1 MFAWFPQPS
10 RRKRAQKL
18 LGATL
23 LAFLTTLAGLA
34 HAGPA
39 ATPSKITLEGTLEVL
54 HEDRPEGG
62 RYHYFLQSGGRRFQL
77 RVKDDNDGHGHS
89 HDDHQTGDRVRVRGQ
104 QIGETLALDG
114 AGSSSIET
122 LSYVLPN
129 TFGPQKTLVLLV
141 NFQDNPSQPYT
152 TAFAEDVVFNT
163 TSNFH
168 YENSY
173 QQTWLTG
180 DVRGWFTLPMSGA
193 TCDFN
198 AIYFAARQAA
208 TDNGINLAAYNRFI
222 YAFPQTNSCGWWGL
236 GTVGGNPSH
245 AWINGSLQLR
255 VVGHE
260 TGHNL
265 GLYHSHALEC
275 GSVTIT
281 SAGCSPIEYG
291 DTVDIMG
298 TSAGHYNAYQ
308 KEWLGWLGYGAS
320 PPLTTASTEGI
331 YTIDDYETVGSN
343 PKAIKVLKAVNSST
357 GARDWYYI
365 EHRQAVGFDS
375 DLAGDTNVLSGVIIH
390 SGSEASGD
398 TSYLLDMTPATS
410 SWFDPALGVG
420 QTFQDPDSGVTI
432 TVLSA
437 DSAGATV
444 SVSYTAPQCV
454 PANPSVALSSGGA
467 GVQAGTPVAYSLTI
481 TNNDVGCAAAN
492 FSLQPSLPQG
502 WTTNLAGSAVT
513 LAAGASTTI
522 SLQVTSAAS
531 ASSGSYGIT
540 VIATHSDNG
549 NLFASASTTYTVAS
563 SQGGGSSVNVSL
575 VRPPA
580 AAYPRKKAV
589 PLVAHVTS
597 SGRPVG
603 GAFVSFTITKPDGS
617 IVSASYKTK
626 KNGQVSF
633 KYKTTML
640 DPIGTYQA
648 AAGTSVAGTSSIAGL
663 VTTSFVVQ

>member
-1 MFAWFPQPS
+1 
-10 RRKRAQKL
+10 
-18 LGATL
+18 
-23 LAFLTTLAGLA
+23 
-34 HAGPA
+34 
-39 ATPSKITLEGTLEVL
+39 
-54 HEDRPEGG
+54 
-62 RYHYFLQSGGRRFQL
+62 
-77 RVKDDNDGHGHS
+77 
-89 HDDHQTGDRVRVRGQ
+89 
-104 QIGETLALDG
+104 
-114 AGSSSIET
+114 
-122 LSYVLPN
+122 
-129 TFGPQKTLVLLV
+129 
-141 NFQDNPSQPYT
+141 
-152 TAFAEDVVFNT
+152 
-163 TSNFH
+163 
-168 YENSY
+168 
-173 QQTWLTG
+173 
-180 DVRGWFTLPMSGA
+180 
-193 TCDFN
+193 
-198 AIYFAARQAA
+198 
-208 TDNGINLAAYNRFI
+208 
-222 YAFPQTNSCGWWGL
+222 
-236 GTVGGNPSH
+236 
-245 AWINGSLQLR
+245 
-255 VVGHE
+255 
-260 TGHNL
+260 
-265 GLYHSHALEC
+265 
-275 GSVTIT
+275 
-281 SAGCSPIEYG
+281 
-291 DTVDIMG
+291 
-298 TSAGHYNAYQ
+298 
-308 KEWLGWLGYGAS
+308 
-320 PPLTTASTEGI
+320 
-331 YTIDDYETVGSN
+331 
-343 PKAIKVLKAVNSST
+343 
-357 GARDWYYI
+357 
-365 EHRQAVGFDS
+365 
-375 DLAGDTNVLSGVIIH
+375 
-390 SGSEASGD
+390 
-398 TSYLLDMTPATS
+398 MTPATS